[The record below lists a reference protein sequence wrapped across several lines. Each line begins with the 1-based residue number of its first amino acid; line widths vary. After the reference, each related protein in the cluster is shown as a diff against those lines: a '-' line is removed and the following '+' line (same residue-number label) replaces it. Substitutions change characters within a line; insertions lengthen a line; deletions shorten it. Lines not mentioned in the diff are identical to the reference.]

1 MKRLFVLLGL
11 LALPL
16 FAAATENTDV
26 LLTSAGELFSIASE
40 APAEGSAGHATMH
53 LVLTERRG
61 DQIVREIVPATV
73 DRGKHTNPVLGYDDE
88 SGTLFVFWIQHVGAI
103 YNPLFFVTRDH
114 DGHWSAPT
122 EFGNPYSLRENLRV
136 AMTRKATSEGDDS
149 SAVGLS
155 IHATW
160 WEFDTRTRRQ
170 SAQYHMLSIENGRVA
185 AVTELNLNQFVDH
198 KVFGVADF
206 DASAMKYP
214 LIVSSSQQD
223 SVLLTFGSVDTGSFT
238 QVRITPRFK
247 DEARLRVPVGKRVS
261 GFGAPR
267 MAVNEGSS
275 LEGVFSES
283 SNTLALYTAVE
294 GAVRYAI
301 LSNGQWSDTRS
312 IVLDEHVSS
321 DLAVSALRKMVAE
334 Q

>member
-16 FAAATENTDV
+16 FAAATESTDV
-26 LLTSAGELFSIASE
+26 LLTSAGDLFSIASE
-40 APAEGSAGHATMH
+40 APAEGSASQATMH
-53 LVLTERRG
+53 LVLTERRD
-61 DQIVREIVPATV
+61 DQIVREIVPATME
-73 DRGKHTNPVLGYDDE
+73 RGKHVNPLLGYDDE
-88 SGTLFVFWIQHVGAI
+88 SGTLFVFWIKHVGAI
-103 YNPLFFVTRDH
+103 YNQLLFVTRDSA
-114 DGHWSAPT
+114 GNWSAPT

-136 AMTRKATSEGDDS
+136 AMTRKVTGADDES

-160 WEFDTRTRRQ
+160 WEFDTRTRRE
-170 SAQYHMLSIENGRVA
+170 SAQYHMLSIENGRVV
-185 AVTELNLNQFVDH
+185 AVTELNLGQFVDH
-198 KVFGVADF
+198 NVFGVADF

-214 LIVSSSQQD
+214 LIVSSSKQD

-267 MAVNEGSS
+267 MAVNAGSS

-283 SNTLALYTAVE
+283 SDTLALYTAEE

-301 LSNGQWSDTRS
+301 LSSGKWSDTRS

-321 DLAVSALRKMVAE
+321 ALAVSALRKMVAE

>member
-1 MKRLFVLLGL
+1 MKRLLVLLGL

-16 FAAATENTDV
+16 FAAAENTDV
-26 LLTSAGELFSIASE
+26 LLTSAGNLFSIASE
-40 APAEGSAGHATMH
+40 APAEGSASHATMH

-61 DQIVREIVPATV
+61 DQIVREIVPATM
-73 DRGKHTNPVLGYDDE
+73 DRGKHTNPLLGYDDE

-103 YNPLFFVTRDH
+103 YNQLFFVTRDR
-114 DGHWSAPT
+114 DGKWSVPT

-136 AMTRKATSEGDDS
+136 AMTHKVPGADGEE
-149 SAVGLS
+149 SAVGLA

-160 WEFDTRTRRQ
+160 WEFDTRTRRT
-170 SAQYHMLSIENGRVA
+170 SAQYHMLSVDNGVVKK
-185 AVTELNLNQFVDH
+185 VTELDLNQFIDH
-198 KVFGVADF
+198 SVFGLPDF
-206 DASAMKYP
+206 DASAMKFP
-214 LIVSSSQQD
+214 LIVSSSTQD
-223 SVLLTFGSVDTGSFT
+223 SVLLTFGSTDTGTFT
-238 QVRITPRFK
+238 QVRVTPKFK
-247 DEARLRVPVGKRVS
+247 DEARLRVPVGKRVG
-261 GFGAPR
+261 GFTAPR
-267 MAVNEGSS
+267 IAVNEGSS
-275 LEGVFSES
+275 LQGVFSES

-321 DLAVSALRKMVAE
+321 DLAVSALRRMVAE